1 MKMKL
6 VLNFVAAPASALL
19 ALAFIGMATP
29 ASAATYEYCRKDIT
43 TAMVGCSYATMEQCQ
58 AMSSGRGGDCF
69 RDPYLAAPGNP
80 SNALAYQPKG
90 RSHHNRKPI
99 EN

>member
-1 MKMKL
+1 MRQ
-6 VLNFVAAPASALL
+6 VLNFAAPASALL
-19 ALAFIGMATP
+19 TLAFVGIATP
-29 ASAATYEYCRKDIT
+29 TSAAAGEYCRKDIT
-43 TAMVGCSYATMEQCQ
+43 TAMVSCSFASMEQCQ

-80 SNALAYQPKG
+80 TNALAYQPKG
-90 RSHHNRKPI
+90 GSHHNKKPI